1 MGSITVGGITFSWTG
16 TFTTGLFVDGLPWL
30 YLPSGTVSMNQPTP
44 VQTTHQGYQV
54 HGAELNPIW
63 NNEQGFSDSHNT
75 FNGSRTHTTWPV
87 NMSAGDIL
95 LKAVNRTDWTTV
107 DDNLRRSGMYTEF
120 CPIYIVDAIPG
131 AEDFAPAAVGW
142 TGRGTPTP
150 ISIDTNQ
157 WADLDAVVAS
167 LPSYDTSSFAA
178 DMPTLAE
185 AFTPVDKFSLGL
197 AIQKGTGSSG
207 GYQACTVKD
216 FTISGW
222 NNYGEF
228 QAAQQGAF
236 GLTLIS
242 DIPTASEKRDMV
254 IRGISHGIQWGD
266 PLRGALVYLGGNGG
280 HHQFHQIAVGMYL
293 KYTGQNLDDLTTY
306 MPGNVLG
313 QIFVPTQAD
322 IDPGGQL
329 QPHNDDAGPACSRIR
344 TIASVSGNTLTFG
357 GTASEGGTAVWMDG
371 TVIRRV
377 SDGATAY
384 IQSAST
390 NLQGVIDAQPSPAF
404 TTSDTITIEPYG
416 GWVAGY
422 TGVQW
427 LISGSD
433 AIRDTESLVLGKTAN
448 YRNIVTWSGVVLLMK
463 ALNINAKD
471 MDAVDYYIA
480 LCNDQIDYPPGNDYD
495 DTFFRMNGKD
505 VAEEF
510 WNAHYASMSW
520 SAPALQ
526 ALPSGSVSATVT
538 VP

>member
-30 YLPSGTVSMNQPTP
+30 YLPSGTVSMNEPTP

-63 NNEQGFSDSHNT
+63 NNEQGFSDTHAT
-75 FNGSRTHTTWPV
+75 FNGARTHTTWPV
-87 NMSAGDIL
+87 TMSAGDIL
-95 LKAVNRTDWTTV
+95 LKSVSRTDWTTV
-107 DDNLRRSGMYTEF
+107 DNTLRRTGMYTEF

-131 AEDFAPAAVGW
+131 AEEWAPSAVGW
-142 TGRGTPTP
+142 SGRGTPQSY
-150 ISIDTNQ
+150 SIDTGQ
-157 WADLDAVVAS
+157 WADIDAAVAALPS
-167 LPSYDTSSFAA
+167 LPTSGFPAEV
-178 DMPTLAE
+178 PTVSE
-185 AFTPVDKFSLGL
+185 GFDPMDKFSLGL
-197 AIQKGTGSSG
+197 GISKGTNSGG
-207 GYQACTVKD
+207 GYQALTVKD
-216 FTISGW
+216 FTRSGW

-228 QAAQQGAF
+228 QAAQF
-236 GLTLIS
+236 GSAGLLLVSDAPSTADKRRMLI
-242 DIPTASEKRDMV
+242 RL
-254 IRGISHGIQWGD
+254 ISHGIQMFD
-266 PLRGALVYLGGNGG
+266 PNRGALSYIGGNGA
-280 HHQFHQIAVGMYL
+280 HHQYHQIPVGIYL
-293 KYTGQNLDDLTTY
+293 KYTGQNEDDLTTF

-329 QPHNDDAGPACSRIR
+329 QPHTDDTKPACSRRRAI
-344 TIASVSGNTLTFG
+344 TSVSGNTLTF
-357 GTASEGGTAVWMDG
+357 ASTGSDGAVVWMDG

-404 TTSDTITIEPYG
+404 TTSDEITIEPYG
-416 GWVAGY
+416 GWVVGY

-427 LISGSD
+427 LISTAD
-433 AIRDTESLVLGKTAN
+433 EIRNVTTLVLGKSAN
-448 YRNIVTWSGVVLLMK
+448 YRSIVTWSGILFTLK
-463 ALNINAKD
+463 ALNIQPKD
-471 MDAVDYYIA
+471 MDAVDHYMYQ
-480 LCNDQIDYPPGNDYD
+480 CNDLTDYPPGNDYNN
-495 DTFFRMNGKD
+495 TWFRIGGLD
-505 VAEEF
+505 WAEEM
-510 WNAHYASMSW
+510 WKAHYSSLSW